1 MKRLTLIA
9 LAAIL
14 ILGLGASV
22 YARGP
27 WGYGGWDYR
36 DMSEVDIEKVKKFQK
51 ETLSLRDELHI
62 KKFELR
68 QEYDKDKPDLDRI
81 AQLKK
86 EIIDLQTRIQ
96 KIASSYGL
104 PAKGLGGCGRMG
116 RGPMMGL
123 LGCGCQNFNLQ
134 D

>member
-1 MKRLTLIA
+1 MRRLILIA

-14 ILGLGASV
+14 ILGIGATV

-27 WGYGGWDYR
+27 WGYGGWDCM
-36 DMSEVDIEKVKKFQK
+36 DMSGADIEKVKKFQK

-62 KKFELR
+62 KKLELR
-68 QEYDKDKPDLDRI
+68 QEYDKEKPDLDRI
-81 AQLKK
+81 AQLRK
-86 EIIDLQTRIQ
+86 EIIDLQTKIQ

-104 PAKGLGGCGRMG
+104 PAMGRGYGRMG
-116 RGPMMGL
+116 RGPMMGPM
-123 LGCGCQNFNLQ
+123 GCGCQNLNPQ